1 MIFITLGETLSVNIE
16 ILGRLQKLLLSS
28 PCPLVLIGSHWQ
40 WQFQLQELGLSDF
53 SKHVTN
59 SLQALNLKEK
69 INFLDIADEAFHK
82 PAPQLSVELRGALA
96 FRALQLAA
104 QAKDLFCNATKLAF
118 ITGPIDKSACSHAGF
133 QFSGQTEFFEQLA
146 KQKGIMVLA
155 GPKLR
160 VGLATNHVRL
170 LDVSGCL
177 NQQLII
183 EKLKSLSQTVR
194 ESYGIDSPK
203 IAVTGLNPHCS
214 DNGLFGNEE
223 ATIIAPAIK
232 AAIDQGINAHGPLPA
247 DTSFFAAYQGS
258 YDAVLA
264 MYHDQ
269 GLGPLKTV
277 HFFDAINITG
287 GLPFLR
293 VSPDH
298 GPAADLYGKHQANT
312 ESFENSITHAYRY
325 IKK

>member
-16 ILGRLQKLLLSS
+16 ILGRLQKLLHNS

-40 WQFQLQELGLSDF
+40 WQFQLKELGLSDF

-59 SLQALNLKEK
+59 SLKALNLKEK
-69 INFLDIADEAFHK
+69 INFLDIDDKSFHK
-82 PAPQLSVELRGALA
+82 PPPQMSVKLRGELA
-96 FRALQLAA
+96 FRALQLVA
-104 QAKDLFCNATKLAF
+104 QAKDLFFHTTKLAF
-118 ITGPIDKSACSHAGF
+118 ITGPIDKSACNLAGF
-133 QFSGQTEFFEQLA
+133 KFSGQTEFFEQLA

-170 LDVSGCL
+170 LDVSRRL
-177 NQQLII
+177 DQQLII
-183 EKLKSLSQTVR
+183 DKLTSLAHTVR

-214 DNGLFGNEE
+214 DNGLFGDEE
-223 ATIIAPAIK
+223 ARIIAPAIK
-232 AAIDQGINAHGPLPA
+232 VAKEQGIQAHGPLPA

-277 HFFDAINITG
+277 HFYDAINITG

-298 GPAADLYGKHQANT
+298 GPASDLYGKHHANT
-312 ESFENSITHAYRY
+312 ESFENSIIHAYRY